1 MRVRGFNNVGRGA
14 QKDPKLLRYASAIT
28 KQRKC
33 WELSVQKF
41 DRFQSLRNNSQQH
54 TTAYN
59 KVYKRTQHV
68 SSNNVGTCWS
78 RKVRPF
84 AQGFIWQKRRKI
96 GITGLN
102 KQKGLPRDFQPTVC
116 DALGYYEDNSIAR
129 RPKKKKKTSESI
141 TI

>member
-1 MRVRGFNNVGRGA
+1 MRVRGFNNVGRAA
-14 QKDPKLLRYASAIT
+14 QTDSKLLRYALAIT

-33 WELSVQKF
+33 WELLVQKF
-41 DRFQSLRNNSQQH
+41 DRFQSLSNNSQQH
-54 TTAYN
+54 ATACN
-59 KVYKRTQHV
+59 KVYKRTQHIY
-68 SSNNVGTCWS
+68 GTCWP

-129 RPKKKKKTSESI
+129 RPTTTKKQVKVLPYSTL
-141 TI
+141 T